1 MMALTHRLAEFAH
14 RTVSSGIPETAVKH
28 AKEGIRDWI
37 FVTLAGRRIEEQSV
51 KKIEKLFLTKGGN
64 GESSI
69 LGSDKMLT
77 ENQAAMLNGFTGHIL
92 DYDETCPKV
101 RSHLFAAIFPALL
114 AVSEHQGNSGSE
126 LLTGFI
132 IGHELSMRI
141 GEAMT
146 PEWIGEGW
154 HGTSL
159 FGIFGSAAGCAK
171 LMNLDSRETCA
182 ALGIAAS
189 MASGL
194 AVNFGSLTKPFHAGM
209 ASERGLTAAQM
220 AASGITAK
228 DNVLEGELGFYH
240 ACNWGRNIHV
250 EAFDSIGDPWGLE
263 IPGFSA
269 IKLYPCCHGLATNIE
284 CGRRIHNKYK
294 PQLEDIVEIEIHS
307 MPKTLCA
314 MLSKTYNDN
323 GEPIQWGYEGPPRRM
338 KTILPSTGT
347 QGKFSKEYAFSRALM
362 EGDVRLEHFTDSAVN
377 DPQVRK
383 WMDKIKVYHNSELE
397 RVSNQ
402 YPEETAP
409 HAERMIVK
417 LKDGRSLM
425 EEEIFILGMT
435 KRPLSSEDV
444 IPKYYDCGHAAGL
457 SDEKVDQILFVTGHM
472 EKLEDISE
480 LTDILKNQIP
490 LSANQ

>member
-1 MMALTHRLAEFAH
+1 MELTHRLAEFVY
-14 RTVSSGIPETAVKH
+14 RTVSSDIPDTAIKH
-28 AKEGIRDWI
+28 AKDGIRDWI
-37 FVTLAGRRIEEQSV
+37 FVTLAGRKIEEQSV
-51 KKIEKLFLTKGGN
+51 KKIENLFLKKGGN

-69 LGSDKMLT
+69 LGSEKLLT

-114 AVSEHQGNSGSE
+114 AVSEHQRISGGE

-132 IGHELSMRI
+132 TGHELSMRI
-141 GEAMT
+141 GQAMT
-146 PEWIGEGW
+146 PEWIEEGW

-159 FGIFGSAAGCAK
+159 FGIFGAAAGCAK
-171 LMNLDSRETCA
+171 LMKLDCRETRA

-194 AVNFGSLTKPFHAGM
+194 AINFGSLTKPFHAGM
-209 ASERGLTAAQM
+209 ASEQGLTAAQM
-220 AASGITAK
+220 AVSGITAK
-228 DNVLEGELGFYH
+228 ENVLEGELGFYH
-240 ACNWGRNIHV
+240 ACNWGRKFHV
-250 EAFDSIGDPWGLE
+250 EAFDSIGEPWGLE
-263 IPGFSA
+263 IPGISA

-284 CGRRIHNKYK
+284 CGRRIYDKYK
-294 PQLEDIVEIEIHS
+294 PQLEDITEIEIHS

-314 MLSKTYNDN
+314 MLSKTYDDN
-323 GEPIQWGYEGPPRRM
+323 GEPIQWGYAGPPRRM
-338 KTILPSTGT
+338 KTILPSTGP

-362 EGDVRLEHFTDSAVN
+362 EGDVRLEHFADSAVI
-377 DPQVRK
+377 DPQVKK
-383 WMDKIKVYHNSELE
+383 WMHKIKVYHNSELE
-397 RVSNQ
+397 GVSNR

-417 LKDGRSLM
+417 LKDGRSIV

-435 KRPLSSEDV
+435 KRPLSSKDV

-457 SDEKVDQILFVTGHM
+457 SDEKIDQILSMTDHM
-472 EKLEDISE
+472 EKLENISE
-480 LTDILKNQIP
+480 LMEILTKQDLNN
-490 LSANQ
+490 AK